1 MDAKYYLL
9 VCTNDR
15 FEAPELQLHPFD
27 QYSALWQY
35 LQDLLFLHDIK
46 WYQIYWGDTLIMQ
59 RNVNY

>member
-9 VCTNDR
+9 ICTSDR
-15 FEAPELQLHPFD
+15 FEAPELKLYPFD

-46 WYQIYWGDTLIMQ
+46 WYQIFWGDTLIMQ